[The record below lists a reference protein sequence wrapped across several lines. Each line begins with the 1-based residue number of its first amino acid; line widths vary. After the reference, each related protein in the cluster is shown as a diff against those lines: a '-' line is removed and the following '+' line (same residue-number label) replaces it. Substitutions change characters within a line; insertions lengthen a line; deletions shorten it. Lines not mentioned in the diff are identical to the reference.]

1 MEQTAIDKAEAFK
14 RYIGAVIKKH
24 RKYSGYR
31 QSWLAKD
38 LGIAEATISRYEK
51 GASEIKASTMA
62 HISHILDFDLI
73 EYIPDGLTIS
83 QKFSELVRFSGVN
96 PGYSDVKP
104 VSEGDI
110 KPDTLKNIH
119 VMEYMG
125 NGRIIVS
132 ADINNT
138 QAKKRPEKTDILYDF
153 PKTEPLPPC
162 DDDRESFEIHIG
174 KQENRERLRI
184 LLYGYRLIKMFE
196 DMDTPYNT
204 TSSMSRQVLRRII
217 KEPSGKIDQNTYD
230 YYWKCLYY
238 DQ

>member
-73 EYIPDGLTIS
+73 EYIPDRLTIS

-96 PGYSDVKP
+96 PSYSDVKP
-104 VSEGDI
+104 VSEGNI

-125 NGRIIVS
+125 NGRIMVS
-132 ADINNT
+132 ANINNT
-138 QAKKRPEKTDILYDF
+138 RAKKKPEKVDILYDF
-153 PKTEPLPPC
+153 PKTDPLPPC
-162 DDDRESFEIHIG
+162 DDDREAFEVHIRG
-174 KQENRERLRI
+174 QGNRDRLRI
-184 LLYGYRLIKMFE
+184 LLYGYRLIQMFN

-204 TSSMSRQVLRRII
+204 TSSMSRQILRRII
-217 KEPSGKIDQNTYD
+217 KEPSVKIDQDAYD
-230 YYWKCLYY
+230 YYWKCLYH

>member
-14 RYIGAVIKKH
+14 RHIGAVIKKH

-51 GASEIKASTMA
+51 GKSEIKASTMS

-73 EYIPDGLTIS
+73 EYIPDGLSIS
-83 QKFSELVRFSGVN
+83 QKFNELVRSSGIN

-110 KPDTLKNIH
+110 KPYTLRNIQ

-125 NGRIIVS
+125 NGRIMVS
-132 ADINNT
+132 ADLNNT
-138 QAKKRPEKTDILYDF
+138 WTTKKPEKTDILYDF
-153 PKTEPLPPC
+153 PKTDPLPPC
-162 DDDRESFEIHIG
+162 DNDRKAFEVHIEESRN
-174 KQENRERLRI
+174 KDRLRI
-184 LLYGYRLIKMFE
+184 LLYGYRLIQMFN

-204 TSSMSRQVLRRII
+204 TSSMSRQILRRII
-217 KEPSGKIDQNTYD
+217 KEPSGDIDQDAYD
-230 YYWKCLYY
+230 YYWKCLYHEK
-238 DQ
+238 

>member
-1 MEQTAIDKAEAFK
+1 MEQTAIEKAEAFK
-14 RYIGAVIKKH
+14 KHIGTVIKRY
-24 RKYSGYR
+24 RKYRGYM

-38 LGIAEATISRYEK
+38 LGITEATVSRYEK

-73 EYIPDGLTIS
+73 EYVPDGLTIS
-83 QKFSELVRFSGVN
+83 QKFSELVRFSGVT

-110 KPDTLKNIH
+110 RPDTLRNIH

-125 NGRIIVS
+125 SGRIMVS
-132 ADINNT
+132 ADISNT
-138 QAKKRPEKTDILYDF
+138 QAKKKPEKTDILYNF

-162 DDDRESFEIHIG
+162 DDDRESFEIHIEG
-174 KQENRERLRI
+174 QGNRDRLRI

-204 TSSMSRQVLRRII
+204 TSSMSRQILRRII
-217 KEPSGKIDQNTYD
+217 KEPSGKIDQDAYD
-230 YYWKCLYY
+230 YYWKCLYH
-238 DQ
+238 DT

>member
-14 RYIGAVIKKH
+14 RHIGAVIKKH

-62 HISHILDFDLI
+62 HISHILGFDLI

-83 QKFSELVRFSGVN
+83 QKFNVLVRFSGIKPVC
-96 PGYSDVKP
+96 SDVKP
-104 VSEGDI
+104 LPEHGI
-110 KPDTLKNIH
+110 KSDGLRNIR

-125 NGRIIVS
+125 NGRVMVS
-132 ADINNT
+132 ADVSDI
-138 QAKKRPEKTDILYDF
+138 QEKKKPEKTDILYDF
-153 PKTEPLPPC
+153 PKIEPSPPC
-162 DDDRESFEIHIG
+162 DDDRESFEIHIEAPG
-174 KQENRERLRI
+174 NKDRLRI
-184 LLYGYRLIKMFE
+184 LLYGYRLITMFE

-204 TSSMSRQVLRRII
+204 TSSMSRQILRRII
-217 KEPSGKIDQNTYD
+217 KEPSGKIDQDAYD
-230 YYWKCLYY
+230 YY
-238 DQ
+238 